1 MAENGERRRGSGTS
15 TRQRTRE
22 PRVRG
27 AQDAARR
34 AGDALRELV
43 DHHLEGVSGVRKGED
58 GGWIVD
64 VDVLEVARIPDT
76 TSLLATY
83 EVELDA
89 DGELSQYRR
98 TARYRRGGAD
108 Q

>member
-1 MAENGERRRGSGTS
+1 M
-15 TRQRTRE
+15 
-22 PRVRG
+22 RG
-27 AQDAARR
+27 AQDAAHR
-34 AGDALRELV
+34 AGRALRELV
-43 DHHLEGVSGVRKGED
+43 DHPMEGVSGVRKSED
-58 GGWIVD
+58 GGWIVE
-64 VDVLEVARIPDT
+64 VDLLEVARIPDT

-89 DGELSQYRR
+89 DGELLQYRR